1 MTGTKPLVFSA
12 IRIDHR
18 AYIGRFATN
27 FRSCKGTLTMRAPE
41 RWMTWGVLASTTH
54 PAPPRVSVT
63 SVTGV
68 LFLRQS
74 GLLVDANARARLWS
88 RSSELSD
95 TKQGLSDTKCR
106 LGILTATGRGGVI
119 YMDASNE
126 EFVLVVGVVYRRTSL
141 GVFLDVVD
149 RCVFIPA
156 NCTSTPSVRFRPGE
170 TVKMAVLR
178 SFAEQEELVA

>member
-1 MTGTKPLVFSA
+1 
-12 IRIDHR
+12 
-18 AYIGRFATN
+18 
-27 FRSCKGTLTMRAPE
+27 
-41 RWMTWGVLASTTH
+41 
-54 PAPPRVSVT
+54 
-63 SVTGV
+63 V

-74 GLLVDANARARLWS
+74 GLLEDANARARLWS

-126 EFVLVVGVVYRRTSL
+126 EFVLVIGVVYRRTSL

-149 RCVFIPA
+149 RCVFIPT
-156 NCTSTPSVRFRPGE
+156 NCTSTPSFRFRPGE
-170 TVKMAVLR
+170 NSENGRASQLRGARKTRCVAVGLSRRSYAVDGRKLR
-178 SFAEQEELVA
+178 AQKREPSVTRRRRS

>member
-1 MTGTKPLVFSA
+1 
-12 IRIDHR
+12 
-18 AYIGRFATN
+18 
-27 FRSCKGTLTMRAPE
+27 
-41 RWMTWGVLASTTH
+41 
-54 PAPPRVSVT
+54 
-63 SVTGV
+63 
-68 LFLRQS
+68 
-74 GLLVDANARARLWS
+74 
-88 RSSELSD
+88 
-95 TKQGLSDTKCR
+95 
-106 LGILTATGRGGVI
+106 LTATGRGGVI